1 MIAVALLTALYQSF
15 HRVVRV
21 KRNQE
26 SEVANV
32 QSDLDS
38 YDVEFFEYV

>member
-15 HRVVRV
+15 HRVVHV
-21 KRNQE
+21 KRNRE

-38 YDVEFFEYV
+38 YDINLDGYM